1 MTTPGKKRKMNDSG
15 NVDRILR
22 KIAKIIITT
31 ISCLVATLVAF
42 VLPWM
47 AHWAMKKTYPKL
59 IEAIFI
65 SSPSEPRWSGIVIFL
80 IIPSLVMATAINNEI
95 FAKIW
100 GWRPILKKNT
110 LRKLLAKL
118 ILAPII
124 LYISGVAFF
133 GLLGLTELGK
143 TQQTQNSRTYKR
155 KYTPTEL
162 CYARIYTIS
171 FRRSK
176 NFFSASSDA
185 NRVCN
190 TNMNCIPRRAI
201 PYQISACSRF
211 IGNSRLYKTCTNGIK
226 QSLCY

>member
-1 MTTPGKKRKMNDSG
+1 MSIKDDWQKFSIGE
-15 NVDRILR
+15 
-22 KIAKIIITT
+22 KIIFAVGT
-31 ISCLVATLVAF
+31 A
-42 VLPWM
+42 
-47 AHWAMKKTYPKL
+47 L
-59 IEAIFI
+59 I
-65 SSPSEPRWSGIVIFL
+65 P
-80 IIPSLVMATAINNEI
+80 M
-95 FAKIW
+95 
-100 GWRPILKKNT
+100 
-110 LRKLLAKL
+110 LAVL
-118 ILAPII
+118 ILFLYSIAFKSEIASAKRYAKDPSKI
-124 LYISGVAFF
+124 LAAIRKA
-133 GLLGLTELGK
+133 LK
-143 TQQTQNSRTYKR
+143 PKKTQNSRTYRR